1 MAEIKNKNIF
11 QSIKCAVRG
20 MAACCR
26 EERNFRE
33 YAVIAVIFLI
43 FNILLS
49 VRLWEYIVYIILVS
63 AVYSTEFINTAI
75 ERIIDKYS
83 GEINETNKFIKDVA
97 SAGVLTFAIAFFTA
111 EGLIL
116 IPKLAERCFQ

>member
-1 MAEIKNKNIF
+1 MV
-11 QSIKCAVRG
+11 C
-20 MAACCR
+20 CCR

-33 YAVIAVIFLI
+33 YAVIAVVFLI

-49 VRLWEYIVYIILVS
+49 VSLWEYIVYIILVS
-63 AVYSTEFINTAI
+63 AVYSAEFINTAI

-83 GEINETNKFIKDVA
+83 GEINEENKFIKDSA
-97 SAGVLTFAIAFFTA
+97 AAGVLVFAIAFFIA
-111 EGLIL
+111 EGFIL